1 MIEVGP
7 EDRVFVLTGA
17 GISAESGISTFR
29 DSDGLWNGIRFEE
42 VATPEAWRR
51 NPKQVWEFYSMRRKA
66 AADKKPN
73 PAHVALAQLEAAL
86 GDRLLIC
93 TQNVDDLHEQ
103 AGSTRVLHMHGN
115 LFQSRC
121 GSCGRPP
128 FDDRK
133 TYEEELPKCL
143 ACGGAGTSPYLLVRR
158 GPLPPRPDLSRTG
171 VLHHFCGNWDLR
183 GSPSG
188 GRFRRPGEAQ
198 RLCADMLLRGAGRA
212 GEPHPFPAGGPR
224 QCRGDSARAVSVFGR
239 KKPQLTQPF
248 LRHTIP

>member
-143 ACGGAGTSPYLLVRR
+143 ACGGQVRPHICWFGEVPFHLDRIFRELEFCTIFVAIGTSGVVHPAAGSVAQAKLKGCVRTCCYVGLEEPANR
-158 GPLPPRPDLSRTG
+158 ILFQQV
-171 VLHHFCGNWDLR
+171 VLGN
-183 GSPSG
+183 
-188 GRFRRPGEAQ
+188 
-198 RLCADMLLRGAGRA
+198 A
-212 GEPHPFPAGGPR
+212 GEILPGLFQYSGAKSR
-224 QCRGDSARAVSVFGR
+224 S
-239 KKPQLTQPF
+239 
-248 LRHTIP
+248 